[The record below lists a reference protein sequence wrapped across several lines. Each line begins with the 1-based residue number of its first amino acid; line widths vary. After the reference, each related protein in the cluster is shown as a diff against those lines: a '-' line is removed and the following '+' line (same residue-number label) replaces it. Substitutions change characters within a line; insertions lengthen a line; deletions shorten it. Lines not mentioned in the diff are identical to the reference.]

1 MMTSREPWKRFTAGN
16 EVHIVGEFENEHGEQ
31 FVIYRMKNGDTPYF
45 TGDEVDW
52 QPRVHLLWNPD
63 FTFNEVEREHIGR
76 ILWPMVGEQVRT
88 LDKLVAEGRANTSTM
103 TSEEIAKM
111 VKRELIGDIEAEQ
124 RAAAE
129 HYAAQHPNKADR
141 PL

>member
-1 MMTSREPWKRFTAGN
+1 
-16 EVHIVGEFENEHGEQ
+16 
-31 FVIYRMKNGDTPYF
+31 MKNGDTPYF

-63 FTFNEVEREHIGR
+63 FTFNEVEREHIAR
-76 ILWPMVGEQVRT
+76 ILWPTSGEQVRT
-88 LDKLVAEGRANTSTM
+88 LGKLLAEGRANTSTM
-103 TSEEIAKM
+103 TPEEITKM
-111 VKRELIGDIEAEQ
+111 VRRALMGDTEAEQ

-129 HYAAQHPNKADR
+129 RYAAQHRNDVDR